1 MSPLPDASSG
11 RGRRRPKVG
20 AGSPASEAR
29 PTLINSLP
37 RDQSADEEAVNAGE
51 EGGTTICP
59 LRDGSS
65 RDGQWGDDSDS
76 HRGDRDDEDEGR
88 GRARSPSGNDG
99 DDGPPL
105 LLLDD
110 VSAFKSDAA
119 ISWRPC
125 RGRLKAV
132 QEEEKDKQN
141 NFRGVLRKKVKVKD
155 GVEQERRPNRK
166 EERTERRGGVRFGA
180 CAGVV
185 ARYLT
190 LVTLVMRLPVGAE
203 GVGVAHRSLLN
214 TGNPDAKRL
223 YDDLLSN
230 YNKLVRPVVNTTD
243 PLTVRIKLKLSQ
255 LIDVVRDRERH
266 FLPLRVVVVVV
277 VGIIDSISATTA
289 TMSKLWRGGGED
301 TVTSVMIGTQL
312 RHVRSFIIDGWLFS
326 SLPLLH
332 TCSPQWRVGFG
343 RGPGQIAAARQ
354 ASSNLVVELQA
365 QLLKPWRRRAGG
377 GVNDVALAL
386 LLDRRAA
393 ADTCSDKSDIRYM
406 TKTPRP

>member
-1 MSPLPDASSG
+1 MSPLPDASAG

-29 PTLINSLP
+29 PPLINSLP

-65 RDGQWGDDSDS
+65 RDGQWGDDS

-132 QEEEKDKQN
+132 QEEEKEKQN
-141 NFRGVLRKKVKVKD
+141 NFRGVLRKVKVRD
-155 GVEQERRPNRK
+155 GVEQERCPNRK

-255 LIDVVRDRERH
+255 LIDVVRDRGTS
-266 FLPLRVVVVVV
+266 FLFV
-277 VGIIDSISATTA
+277 
-289 TMSKLWRGGGED
+289 
-301 TVTSVMIGTQL
+301 
-312 RHVRSFIIDGWLFS
+312 S
-326 SLPLLH
+326 S
-332 TCSPQWRVGFG
+332 SSSSSS
-343 RGPGQIAAARQ
+343 AAA
-354 ASSNLVVELQA
+354 
-365 QLLKPWRRRAGG
+365 
-377 GVNDVALAL
+377 AL
-386 LLDRRAA
+386 LIAFPQQQRRCQSCGREGEGRR
-393 ADTCSDKSDIRYM
+393 TLSQVL
-406 TKTPRP
+406 